1 METPIYSREQI
12 ARELNKVIP
21 ERADKAINLLRT
33 LLTLAATLLTILLPL
48 SLFAGL
54 SQPIRICL
62 LAGGLSLF
70 LCVVASI
77 AGLCY
82 QNHQLAARYKN
93 LTEYWRNY
101 EEYSE
106 LPTEVQAG
114 LLAVRD
120 GGVLEKLTATALI
133 CLGVALGTLLATL
146 FQILLS

>member
-1 METPIYSREQI
+1 MESPVYSRNQI

-21 ERADKAINLLRT
+21 ERADKATRLLRT

-54 SQPIRICL
+54 SQPSRIFL

-70 LCVVASI
+70 LCVAASI

-82 QNHQLAARYKN
+82 ENHQITARYQN
-93 LTEYWRNY
+93 LIDFWCNF
-101 EEYSE
+101 EEYSG
-106 LPTEVQAG
+106 LPIAAQAG
-114 LLAVRD
+114 LLTVRD
-120 GGVLEKLTATALI
+120 GGVLEKLTTAALI
-133 CLGVALGTLLATL
+133 CLGVALGALLATL